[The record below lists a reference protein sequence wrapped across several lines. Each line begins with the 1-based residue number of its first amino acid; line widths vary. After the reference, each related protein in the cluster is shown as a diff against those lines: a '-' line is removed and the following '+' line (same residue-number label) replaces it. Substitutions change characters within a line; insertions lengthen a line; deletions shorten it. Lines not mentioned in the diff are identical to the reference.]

1 MNHTRGCPFSG
12 HAGDSG
18 NAGEQRDARAGSQG
32 DDAGGRDERDER
44 DERGEGSQGDHGQ
57 AGNWHGAQ
65 MDFARDMSYGDY
77 LGLDQILTAQHPRS
91 PDHNEMLF
99 IVQHQTTELWMK
111 LMLHE
116 LRAARD
122 SVRQDQLRPAFK
134 MLTRVSRIMDQLVQ
148 AWNVLATMTPP
159 EYSAMRPYLGA
170 SSGFQSYQYREIEF
184 ILGNKNAAML
194 RPHAHRREHH
204 ALVEAAL
211 HTPSLYDEA
220 IRLMAR
226 RGLRIDAGCLER
238 DWTEP
243 AGYNASVEA
252 AWLEIYRAPSAH
264 WELYELG
271 EKLVDLEDA
280 FRQWRFRHVTTV
292 ERVIG
297 FKRGTGGTE
306 GVGYLRK
313 MLDVVLFPEL
323 WKLRTDL

>member
-1 MNHTRGCPFSG
+1 MSEFKGCPMG
-12 HAGDSG
+12 HGASANTGD
-18 NAGEQRDARAGSQG
+18 AA
-32 DDAGGRDERDER
+32 DDK
-44 DERGEGSQGDHGQ
+44 
-57 AGNWHGAQ
+57 WHGAQ
-65 MDFARDMSYGDY
+65 MDFAQDMSYGDY
-77 LGLDQILTAQHPRS
+77 LGLDQILSAQHPRS

-122 SVRQDQLRPAFK
+122 GVRNDELRPAFK
-134 MLTRVSRIMDQLVQ
+134 MLARVSRIMDQLVQ

-184 ILGNKNAAML
+184 ILGNKNAALL
-194 RPHAHRREHH
+194 RPHAHRPEHL
-204 ALVEAAL
+204 ALVDAAL
-211 HTPSLYDEA
+211 HTPSMYDEA

-226 RGLRIDAGCLER
+226 RGFHIDAEVVER
-238 DWTEP
+238 DWTQP
-243 AGYNASVEA
+243 TTYNASVET
-252 AWLEIYRAPSAH
+252 AWLEVYRNPSKY

-271 EKLVDLEDA
+271 EKFVDLEDA